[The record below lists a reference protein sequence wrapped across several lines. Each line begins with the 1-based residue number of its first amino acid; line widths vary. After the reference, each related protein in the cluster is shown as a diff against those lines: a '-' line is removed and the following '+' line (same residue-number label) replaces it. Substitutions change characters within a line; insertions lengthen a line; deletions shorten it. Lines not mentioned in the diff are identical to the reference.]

1 MSCFDHTARR
11 MGIAELTQHFTA
23 CMDESALHIA
33 GEIAHSGKRSHSI
46 AINSEYNPN
55 IVPVVRTASDGKTKM
70 EYMINILPS
79 DSKHPVTLA
88 HNKDA
93 GRSTPDPSELKD
105 ADDPHLPS
113 QFTLKGQDIEGIK
126 VSDGDV
132 DFFPTIPFDPLVTHY
147 EVIIPRQTKEV
158 TVTAT
163 LTAASP
169 KDIKRTVP
177 IVVLCYGGGP
187 FTIHTLASSGEKPII
202 IVSGSQRAAQYI
214 EDWCGFEA
222 QKASKRND
230 PELVLRLDE
239 LQKEQARRSLRMD
252 FAGAK
257 KTTYEAVAEAAEKPD
272 WWDVESF
279 LHALRK
285 LGDHDYMHFFQISQA
300 ETVKTSKKIRLN
312 PMLPP
317 LLDSIVK
324 SAQVKQEVKLPLA
337 IRLNHEDDVK
347 ILCDAH
353 GIARNQG
360 VCDEVSLDS
369 RLLIFAAFNDQ
380 GKVVER
386 LLDTGFALHNLDA
399 LVALE
404 IQRELDRPKLVKE
417 DEPPA
422 YWIAEHFHAAQ
433 YVDQE
438 ELATMVAT
446 RWRKVESKDAVYRA
460 ISWNMMPTLP
470 GWLMSVEHTDPE
482 MWWPPGT
489 MLQQLS
495 SSFIA
500 DEYPPNGLMKR
511 EFVIISPADLAG
523 TRLVGEDSGPED
535 GGVLSMTLRDV
546 KRRKNQTFNVISR
559 EYSDV
564 QPQDVRVK
572 LQPLYRDNVTEWLPL
587 NSECKYRLPDNHM
600 VSRKERH
607 RVASAFANWL
617 GRGEGSQS
625 NYKDPN
631 LRMHDLHRIYWAIR
645 SNRPRLARV
654 LMTRC
659 SHPILGGLFSAQI
672 YRHQKLPA
680 DYVPDANLKKRYL
693 PKAMRVSSE
702 SYACEILDNA
712 EFDGSNS
719 AFDSFIFY
727 GIDEEDSDEYIN
739 FVVKETDKIE
749 NTKLREVL
757 QLMGVDERTEV
768 TNIDLALLAN
778 SKLFMTQNGVMQ
790 FLFKLWTRPSD
801 NGNWVQRKLPVVLQI
816 ARVKMLVN
824 LLAFAA
830 FLAMYVLVLRSI
842 PPRGEE
848 YELSGFE
855 TVFWCWALA
864 FAVNEAAEACG
875 DYDTV
880 YDYVRGSGNAIDLL
894 VTLIFL
900 LSLAC
905 RVYSLYQYTE
915 EPYVLQIRTV
925 NVPVMLSTVD
935 VAYGA
940 LCANFVVCCFR
951 FLTLLSMFERIG
963 VMVIIVGKIFRHDIL
978 PFIVFAG
985 TCIAAFEAAAMFFA
999 WLVGRP
1005 QTISGHFFE
1014 VFSGE

>member
-11 MGIAELTQHFTA
+11 MGIAQLTQHFTA

-33 GEIAHSGKRSHSI
+33 GQVAQSGKRSHPIDISPD
-46 AINSEYNPN
+46 YNPN

-70 EYMINILPS
+70 EYTVKIIPS
-79 DSKHPVTLA
+79 DSINPVTSE
-88 HNKDA
+88 HGKDG

-113 QFTLKGQDIEGIK
+113 QFSLKGEDVVGIK
-126 VSDGDV
+126 VSDGDIN
-132 DFFPTIPFDPLVTHY
+132 FFPTVPFDPLVTQY
-147 EVIIPRQTKEV
+147 EVVVPRPTKEV

-163 LTAASP
+163 LMAAAP

-202 IVSGSQRAAQYI
+202 VVSGSQRAAQYI
-214 EDWCGFEA
+214 EDWCSFET
-222 QKASKRND
+222 QKANKRND
-230 PELVLRLDE
+230 PEMVLRLSE

-272 WWDVESF
+272 WWNVESF
-279 LHALRK
+279 LHALSK
-285 LGDHDYMHFFQISQA
+285 LGDHDYMHFFQINQA
-300 ETVKTSKKIRLN
+300 VTGKTSKKIRLN

-353 GIARNQG
+353 GIARNQSFS
-360 VCDEVSLDS
+360 DEITLDS

-380 GKVVER
+380 GKVVDR
-386 LLDTGFALHNLDA
+386 LLDTGFALHNLDS

-404 IQRELDRPKLVKE
+404 IQRELDRPKLIKE

-422 YWIAEHFHAAQ
+422 YWIAEHFSAAQ

-446 RWRKVESKDAVYRA
+446 RWRKVESKDKVYRA

-470 GWLMSVEHTDPE
+470 GWLMNIEQTDPE
-482 MWWPPGT
+482 IWWPAGT
-489 MLQQLS
+489 MVQQLS
-495 SSFIA
+495 SSFLA

-511 EFVIISPADLAG
+511 EFVIVSPASFAG
-523 TRLVGEDSGPED
+523 TRMIGEDSGPED
-535 GGVLSMTLRDV
+535 GGVLSVTFLGVTRQQRDGV
-546 KRRKNQTFNVISR
+546 SA
-559 EYSDV
+559 DV
-564 QPQDVRVK
+564 PPQDVRTK

-587 NSECKYRLPDNHM
+587 NSECKYRLPANRM
-600 VSRKERH
+600 VSFKERQ

-617 GRGEGSQS
+617 GRDEGLHS
-625 NYKDPN
+625 NVKDPN
-631 LRMHDLHRIYWAIR
+631 LCMHDLHRIYWAIR

-659 SHPILGGLFSAQI
+659 SHPILAGLFSAQI
-672 YRHQKLPA
+672 YRDQKLPA
-680 DYVPDANLKKRYL
+680 DYVPDVNLKPMYL
-693 PKAMRVSSE
+693 PKAMRASSE

-727 GIDEEDSDEYIN
+727 GIDEEDTDDYLN
-739 FVVKETDKIE
+739 FVVKENDKIE

-778 SKLFMTQNGVMQ
+778 SKTFMTQNGVMQ
-790 FLFKLWTRPSD
+790 FLMKLWTRPSD
-801 NGNWVQRKLPVVLQI
+801 NGNWVQRTLPDALQI
-816 ARVKMLVN
+816 ARVKMLIN
-824 LLAFAA
+824 LFAFAA
-830 FLAMYVLVLRSI
+830 FLAMYVFLLRGI

-848 YELSGFE
+848 YKLTEFE
-855 TVFWCWALA
+855 MVFWGWA
-864 FAVNEAAEACG
+864 FAFALNEAVEARG
-875 DYDTV
+875 DYDTF

-894 VTLIFL
+894 VIFTFL
-900 LSLAC
+900 VSLAS
-905 RVYSLYQYTE
+905 RAYSLFQYNE
-915 EPYVLQIRTV
+915 EPYSLQIRTV

-935 VAYGA
+935 FAYGA
-940 LCANFVVCCFR
+940 LCLNFVVCCFR
-951 FLTLLSMFERIG
+951 FLMLLSMFERIG
-963 VMVIIVGKIFRHDIL
+963 VMVIIVGKIFAHDIL
-978 PFIVFAG
+978 PFVVFAG
-985 TCIAAFEAAAMFFA
+985 TCIAAFETAAMFFA
-999 WLVGRP
+999 WMAGRP
-1005 QTISGHFFE
+1005 QAISGHFFE